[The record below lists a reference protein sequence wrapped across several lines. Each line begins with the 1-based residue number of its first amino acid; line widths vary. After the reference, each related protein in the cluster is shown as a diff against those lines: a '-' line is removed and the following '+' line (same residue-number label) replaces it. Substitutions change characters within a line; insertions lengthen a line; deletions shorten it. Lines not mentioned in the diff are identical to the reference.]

1 MEKRGMETTIK
12 SQVGKASARL
22 SPREHYSLEEWQVRV
37 NLAATYRIADY
48 HGMTDLVFTH
58 ITAKVPGPQEHFL
71 INPYKT
77 LFSEVTA
84 SNLVKIDLDGN
95 IVEPTSYEVN
105 ATGFVIH
112 SAIHRARPD
121 LHCVWHSH
129 AKAGIAVSM
138 QKGGLLPA
146 SQYAMPFFN
155 RLGYHA
161 YEGLALDLDEQK
173 RLQTNLGKHQAMILR
188 NHGLI
193 TCGRT
198 IPEAVAMMLLLDKA
212 CQVQIAAQAG
222 GAELVVPP
230 PEVCEHTAQQFERMR
245 GHEEDLEWPP
255 LLRLV
260 ADQEADYAR

>member
-1 MEKRGMETTIK
+1 MEMTIK
-12 SQVGKASARL
+12 PAARKAPARQGRMEDY
-22 SPREHYSLEEWQVRV
+22 SPEEWQARV
-37 NLAATYRIADY
+37 NLAATYRIADHY
-48 HGMTDLVFTH
+48 GMTDLVFTH
-58 ITAKVPGPQEHFL
+58 ITAKVPGPEEHFL
-71 INPYKT
+71 INPYKM

-95 IVEPTSYEVN
+95 IVEPTPYEVN
-105 ATGFVIH
+105 TTGFVIH
-112 SAIHRARPD
+112 SAIHRGRPD

-129 AKAGIAVSM
+129 TKAGIAVSM

-155 RLGYHA
+155 RVGYHD
-161 YEGLALDLDEQK
+161 YEGLALDLDEQQ
-173 RLQTNLGKHQAMILR
+173 RLQANLGKHYALILR

-198 IPEAVAMMLLLDKA
+198 VPEAVAMMILLDKA
-212 CQVQIAAQAG
+212 CQVQIAAQSG
-222 GAELVVPP
+222 GSELVLPP
-230 PEVCEHTAQQFERMR
+230 AEVCEHTAQQFARMR